1 MGKKSIKRL
10 AIEHY
15 DRMIEHVENNYKK
28 KENTSSYWLTEDI
41 RETWSGRDCAY
52 CKKYMTVDVRQS
64 GTFITCG
71 KCKLSAYPRKKTS
84 RNCCNGLWAKMSL
97 SRTWGTWLKYAK
109 LAREY
114 IKENG

>member
-28 KENTSSYWLTEDI
+28 KEKVSYDRLIKDI
-41 RETWSGRDCAY
+41 RETWGWRDCAY
-52 CKKYMTVDVRQS
+52 CQKYL
-64 GTFITCG
+64 TFVTCG

-84 RNCCNGLWAKMSL
+84 HNCCNGLWVKMAL
-97 SRTWGTWLKYAK
+97 SGTWGTWLKYAK
-109 LAREY
+109 LVREY